1 MDQVIIYCVLNRN
14 NYTQEEIETIQ
25 EGIFKYMT
33 WNTIDIWDTVNTKLT
48 ETIKK
53 SLPAPFY
60 NPSKGIPW
68 LVKE

>member
-1 MDQVIIYCVLNRN
+1 M
-14 NYTQEEIETIQ
+14 ETIQ
-25 EGIFKYMT
+25 EGVFKYRP
-33 WNTIDIWDTVNTKLT
+33 WNTIDIWDTVNTKLI

-60 NPSKGIPW
+60 NPLKGILW